1 MALPVLSA
9 AVSGADAALPG
20 AGAAVSGVAAA
31 DSAVN
36 MARGVSVPPI
46 DRNAQEEAVSLG
58 GGMQRHRQA
67 PLLPFL
73 KEGGPGRAWATIPM
87 NHMNLS
93 LPLYPSLS

>member
-1 MALPVLSA
+1 MSGAEA
-9 AVSGADAALPG
+9 AADAALPG

-73 KEGGPGRAWATIPM
+73 KEGGGLAELGPPFQ
-87 NHMNLS
+87 
-93 LPLYPSLS
+93 